1 MGVDTHKVEIVP
13 VEMEKH
19 PDADSLSIVRVYN
32 FTCVVRTED
41 WKGVTKAA
49 YVQPD
54 SVLPDKPEFRYMK
67 ETAKLRKERED
78 LRVAFELE
86 HSSDLAWIAYQERI
100 ADLEKRIDANTKY
113 LRVAVKKLR
122 GVISMGMLLPCPEG
136 AEIGDDVAELLG
148 ITHYE
153 PPTMD
158 EIEGGRK
165 HAGDDVASPPAG
177 VYAPMYDVES
187 VYKYANLFESG
198 ELVYVSEKIDGC
210 IPSQALINMADGSKQ
225 FYRNVNVGD
234 LVLGL
239 DKTGELVPSRVLRK
253 FNNGSA
259 EKWLKIQG
267 KRTGFAGRGNHFWSV
282 TCSPRHCFWNPEMQ
296 DYTRADAL
304 KIGDAVL
311 YLRTERQLTPV
322 QEQVILGKLLG
333 DGSLCVHEQTATLH
347 YCHSIKDQ
355 DYIYWTA
362 QALGDLSSNTLQP
375 RTSGYGAQTLER
387 VSLGTAE
394 IKRQFGSFIRAGKKI
409 IPSWVANKLAPI
421 SLAFWYMDDGSLC
434 DSKKQEVRASIAAC
448 AFDERDCGIL
458 IKGLKKLGIT
468 ANQKLY
474 KSYRYITFD
483 SDNAERLF
491 LLVAP
496 YVPPCMQRKLPERY
510 RGYGGWIPKA
520 ESWYKPILVTMRISS
535 IKELLGKGRTVSS
548 RKFDM
553 ETETGNYFV
562 HNVLTHNSNARFVA
576 SVGNNESYV
585 ERSESG
591 RVQTC
596 TNVDMHA
603 GSRKEWKKKEGGSNW
618 WRVQDQ
624 NPWIPRWC
632 FDNQEQVLY
641 GENFGWVGEL
651 KYGSKQGQLWFRAFD
666 ILNGSEWMDAEPFR
680 AALHSDVRVPDL
692 GIMPF
697 DFEKLQ
703 KLADG
708 PSLIP
713 GANHM
718 REGIVIKPLKE
729 RRHYKL
735 GRVMVKMVSNAYLEK
750 KAR

>member
-67 ETAKLRKERED
+67 ETSKLRQERQ
-78 LRVAFELE
+78 ELWDKLQPDHE
-86 HSSDLAWIAYQERI
+86 SDLARDDYNQKIA
-100 ADLEKRIDANTKY
+100 ALEAKIDANTKY

-148 ITHYE
+148 VTHYE

-198 ELVYVSEKIDGC
+198 ELVYVSEKLDG
-210 IPSQALINMADGSKQ
+210 Q
-225 FYRNVNVGD
+225 
-234 LVLGL
+234 
-239 DKTGELVPSRVLRK
+239 
-253 FNNGSA
+253 
-259 EKWLKIQG
+259 
-267 KRTGFAGRGNHFWSV
+267 
-282 TCSPRHCFWNPEMQ
+282 
-296 DYTRADAL
+296 
-304 KIGDAVL
+304 
-311 YLRTERQLTPV
+311 
-322 QEQVILGKLLG
+322 
-333 DGSLCVHEQTATLH
+333 
-347 YCHSIKDQ
+347 
-355 DYIYWTA
+355 
-362 QALGDLSSNTLQP
+362 
-375 RTSGYGAQTLER
+375 
-387 VSLGTAE
+387 
-394 IKRQFGSFIRAGKKI
+394 
-409 IPSWVANKLAPI
+409 
-421 SLAFWYMDDGSLC
+421 
-434 DSKKQEVRASIAAC
+434 
-448 AFDERDCGIL
+448 
-458 IKGLKKLGIT
+458 
-468 ANQKLY
+468 
-474 KSYRYITFD
+474 
-483 SDNAERLF
+483 
-491 LLVAP
+491 
-496 YVPPCMQRKLPERY
+496 
-510 RGYGGWIPKA
+510 
-520 ESWYKPILVTMRISS
+520 
-535 IKELLGKGRTVSS
+535 
-548 RKFDM
+548 
-553 ETETGNYFV
+553 
-562 HNVLTHNSNARFVA
+562 NARFVA
-576 SVGNNESYV
+576 SVGGNESYV

-624 NPWIPRWC
+624 NPWIPKWC

-666 ILNGSEWMDAEPFR
+666 ILVGSEWMDAEPFR
-680 AALHSDVRVPDL
+680 AAFHPNERVPDL

-708 PSLIP
+708 PSLIL

>member
-67 ETAKLRKERED
+67 ETSKLRQERQ
-78 LRVAFELE
+78 ELWDKLQPDHE
-86 HSSDLAWIAYQERI
+86 SDLARDDYNQKIA
-100 ADLEKRIDANTKY
+100 ALEAKIDANTKY

-165 HAGDDVASPPAG
+165 HAGDDVASPPSG

-198 ELVYVSEKIDGC
+198 ELVYVSEKLDG
-210 IPSQALINMADGSKQ
+210 Q
-225 FYRNVNVGD
+225 
-234 LVLGL
+234 
-239 DKTGELVPSRVLRK
+239 
-253 FNNGSA
+253 
-259 EKWLKIQG
+259 
-267 KRTGFAGRGNHFWSV
+267 
-282 TCSPRHCFWNPEMQ
+282 
-296 DYTRADAL
+296 
-304 KIGDAVL
+304 
-311 YLRTERQLTPV
+311 
-322 QEQVILGKLLG
+322 
-333 DGSLCVHEQTATLH
+333 
-347 YCHSIKDQ
+347 
-355 DYIYWTA
+355 
-362 QALGDLSSNTLQP
+362 
-375 RTSGYGAQTLER
+375 
-387 VSLGTAE
+387 
-394 IKRQFGSFIRAGKKI
+394 
-409 IPSWVANKLAPI
+409 
-421 SLAFWYMDDGSLC
+421 
-434 DSKKQEVRASIAAC
+434 
-448 AFDERDCGIL
+448 
-458 IKGLKKLGIT
+458 
-468 ANQKLY
+468 
-474 KSYRYITFD
+474 
-483 SDNAERLF
+483 
-491 LLVAP
+491 
-496 YVPPCMQRKLPERY
+496 
-510 RGYGGWIPKA
+510 
-520 ESWYKPILVTMRISS
+520 
-535 IKELLGKGRTVSS
+535 
-548 RKFDM
+548 
-553 ETETGNYFV
+553 
-562 HNVLTHNSNARFVA
+562 NARFVA
-576 SVGNNESYV
+576 SVGSNESYV

-680 AALHSDVRVPDL
+680 AALHPDVRVPDL

-708 PSLIP
+708 PSLIL

>member
-67 ETAKLRKERED
+67 ETSKLRQERQ
-78 LRVAFELE
+78 ELWDKLQPDHE
-86 HSSDLAWIAYQERI
+86 SDLARDDYNQKIA
-100 ADLEKRIDANTKY
+100 ALEAKIDANTKY

-148 ITHYE
+148 VTHYE

-165 HAGDDVASPPAG
+165 HAGDDVASPPSG

-198 ELVYVSEKIDGC
+198 ELVYVSEKLDG
-210 IPSQALINMADGSKQ
+210 Q
-225 FYRNVNVGD
+225 
-234 LVLGL
+234 
-239 DKTGELVPSRVLRK
+239 
-253 FNNGSA
+253 
-259 EKWLKIQG
+259 
-267 KRTGFAGRGNHFWSV
+267 
-282 TCSPRHCFWNPEMQ
+282 
-296 DYTRADAL
+296 
-304 KIGDAVL
+304 
-311 YLRTERQLTPV
+311 
-322 QEQVILGKLLG
+322 
-333 DGSLCVHEQTATLH
+333 
-347 YCHSIKDQ
+347 
-355 DYIYWTA
+355 
-362 QALGDLSSNTLQP
+362 
-375 RTSGYGAQTLER
+375 
-387 VSLGTAE
+387 
-394 IKRQFGSFIRAGKKI
+394 
-409 IPSWVANKLAPI
+409 
-421 SLAFWYMDDGSLC
+421 
-434 DSKKQEVRASIAAC
+434 
-448 AFDERDCGIL
+448 
-458 IKGLKKLGIT
+458 
-468 ANQKLY
+468 
-474 KSYRYITFD
+474 
-483 SDNAERLF
+483 
-491 LLVAP
+491 
-496 YVPPCMQRKLPERY
+496 
-510 RGYGGWIPKA
+510 
-520 ESWYKPILVTMRISS
+520 
-535 IKELLGKGRTVSS
+535 
-548 RKFDM
+548 
-553 ETETGNYFV
+553 
-562 HNVLTHNSNARFVA
+562 NARFVA
-576 SVGNNESYV
+576 SVGSNESYV

-680 AALHSDVRVPDL
+680 AALHPDVRVPDL

-708 PSLIP
+708 PSLIL

>member
-67 ETAKLRKERED
+67 ETSKLRQERQ
-78 LRVAFELE
+78 ELWDKLQPDHE
-86 HSSDLAWIAYQERI
+86 SDLARDDYNQKIA
-100 ADLEKRIDANTKY
+100 ALEAKIDANTKY

-165 HAGDDVASPPAG
+165 HAGDDVASPPSG

-187 VYKYANLFESG
+187 VYKYANLFEPG
-198 ELVYVSEKIDGC
+198 ELVYVSEKLDG
-210 IPSQALINMADGSKQ
+210 Q
-225 FYRNVNVGD
+225 
-234 LVLGL
+234 
-239 DKTGELVPSRVLRK
+239 
-253 FNNGSA
+253 
-259 EKWLKIQG
+259 
-267 KRTGFAGRGNHFWSV
+267 
-282 TCSPRHCFWNPEMQ
+282 
-296 DYTRADAL
+296 
-304 KIGDAVL
+304 
-311 YLRTERQLTPV
+311 
-322 QEQVILGKLLG
+322 
-333 DGSLCVHEQTATLH
+333 
-347 YCHSIKDQ
+347 
-355 DYIYWTA
+355 
-362 QALGDLSSNTLQP
+362 
-375 RTSGYGAQTLER
+375 
-387 VSLGTAE
+387 
-394 IKRQFGSFIRAGKKI
+394 
-409 IPSWVANKLAPI
+409 
-421 SLAFWYMDDGSLC
+421 
-434 DSKKQEVRASIAAC
+434 
-448 AFDERDCGIL
+448 
-458 IKGLKKLGIT
+458 
-468 ANQKLY
+468 
-474 KSYRYITFD
+474 
-483 SDNAERLF
+483 
-491 LLVAP
+491 
-496 YVPPCMQRKLPERY
+496 
-510 RGYGGWIPKA
+510 
-520 ESWYKPILVTMRISS
+520 
-535 IKELLGKGRTVSS
+535 
-548 RKFDM
+548 
-553 ETETGNYFV
+553 
-562 HNVLTHNSNARFVA
+562 NARFVA
-576 SVGNNESYV
+576 TIGNNEWQ
-585 ERSESG
+585 RQESPSG
-591 RVQTC
+591 AVSSVC
-596 TNVDMHA
+596 NVDMHA

-680 AALHSDVRVPDL
+680 AAFHPDQRVPDF